1 MEGQS
6 SGGGYVLPPEYIVD
20 QRGAG
25 GLHYPAAP
33 ARDYNNHQQQQ
44 VVYAPVGYVGRPPI
58 SPQRKRKNR
67 VANAVAAIFVACWCI
82 TWPCHGPCCCGL

>member
-6 SGGGYVLPPEYIVD
+6 SGGGYVQPPEYIVER
-20 QRGAG
+20 RGAG
-25 GLHYPAAP
+25 GLHYPAPP
-33 ARDYNNHQQQQ
+33 ARGGYNDNQQ
-44 VVYAPVGYVGRPPI
+44 VMYGPGYVGRPPI
-58 SPQRKRKNR
+58 SAERKRKNR